1 MAGRIQEV
9 AFNFTAANQFSEWI
23 RHDYYQ
29 SPFCV
34 SLGVFFDEALAATL
48 SVQYALDDSSEGGTR
63 PVAVSQSTTVITV
76 TDYGKQV
83 ITGLNPSALATLG
96 HGLAVGD
103 WVSLFG
109 TGLGI
114 DGEYDVASV
123 TDAHT
128 YTLTSAVSQSG
139 NAQAQV
145 KSARVLLHDSLVGIT
160 ARASGNYAY
169 PVYMSRLFC
178 TAFTSAGVGRLV
190 AMQGGNLR

>member
-34 SLGVFFDEALAATL
+34 ALGVFFDEALAATL
-48 SVQYALDDSSEGGTR
+48 EVQYALDDSSEGGTR
-63 PVAVSQSTTVITV
+63 PVSISQTTTVITV

-83 ITGLNPSALATLG
+83 ITGLNPSTLATSG
-96 HGLAVGD
+96 HGLTAGD

-114 DGEYDVASV
+114 NGEYDVASV
-123 TDAHT
+123 TNANV
-128 YTLTSAVSQSG
+128 YTLTSTISQTAS
-139 NAQAQV
+139 AQALV
-145 KSARVLLHDSLVGIT
+145 KSARVLPHDSLVGIT

-178 TAFTSAGVGRLV
+178 TAFTTAGIGRLV